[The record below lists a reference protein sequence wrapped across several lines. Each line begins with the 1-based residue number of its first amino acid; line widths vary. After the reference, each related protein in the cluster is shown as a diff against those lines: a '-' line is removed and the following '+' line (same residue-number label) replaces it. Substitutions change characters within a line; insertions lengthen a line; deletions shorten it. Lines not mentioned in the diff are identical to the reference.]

1 MQNSEHIFAEVS
13 SDEERWLSKAL
24 KDETFGGI
32 LLLTAAALAMIVAN
46 SLFSEEYSKFL
57 DYKIGFAALS
67 IKMSVLHWISDG
79 LLAIFFLV
87 AGLEL
92 KHELTHGSLSKPS
105 QALVPVVAAIAG
117 MGLPIA
123 IYVFMVRGNSEASA
137 GWGIPMATDIVFALA
152 VLAIAGRS
160 LPNELRAFLLTVA
173 VVDDLCAITVIAIF
187 YSDKTKVPY
196 LGLTVAL
203 LILYWLVQRFNLARW
218 YIAVPLGLSIWW
230 ATYNSGIHATVA
242 GVAIALLTRNH
253 IRLGELQSP
262 ADLAEKFLRP
272 ISVALV
278 IPLFAFASAG
288 VDLRSVGFSQTVT
301 SSISMAIIIALVL
314 GKAVGVLGGTYLV
327 TRLTKA
333 TLNSNLRWSD
343 VISIGFL
350 AGIGFTVSLL
360 IAELS
365 YAESK
370 VLMADA
376 KVGILMGSL
385 IASVLAVLV
394 LRIRTRAINKE
405 QL

>member
-46 SLFSEEYSKFL
+46 SLFSDEYSKFL

-117 MGLPIA
+117 MVLPIA

-137 GWGIPMATDIVFALA
+137 GWGIPMATDIAFALA
-152 VLAIAGRS
+152 VFAIAGRS

-173 VVDDLCAITVIAIF
+173 VVDDLGAITVIAIF

-230 ATYNSGIHATVA
+230 GTYNSGIHATVA

-394 LRIRTRAINKE
+394 LRIRTRAIIKE